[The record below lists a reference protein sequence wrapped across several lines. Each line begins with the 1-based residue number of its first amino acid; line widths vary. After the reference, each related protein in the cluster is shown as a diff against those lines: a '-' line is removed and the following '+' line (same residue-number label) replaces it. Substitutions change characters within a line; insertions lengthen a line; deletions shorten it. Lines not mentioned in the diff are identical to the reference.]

1 MTDERSDLPKVLSS
15 VDGGDD
21 VASGGVGPG
30 DGGESSAVRAGDG
43 EVLVPR
49 EDQPDTETEPGMDG
63 DQDPQEAMR
72 AWLRAAEGMILAYWH
87 DPRTAIKYAVAVLR
101 VMQATPEAELLAMDP
116 TTIPPIT
123 ETQVGWQ

>member
-1 MTDERSDLPKVLSS
+1 MTDERPDLPEVLTSS
-15 VDGGDD
+15 PGSPELGSELVRGKEL
-21 VASGGVGPG
+21 PTG
-30 DGGESSAVRAGDG
+30 DGA
-43 EVLVPR
+43 VLVPR
-49 EDQPDTETEPGMDG
+49 EDQSDTETEPGMDG

-72 AWLRAAEGMILAYWH
+72 AWIRAAEGMILAYWH

-101 VMQATPEAELLAMDP
+101 VMQSTEESELLAMDP